1 MSDISLTRMSS
12 KGQIVIPKELREY
25 LGLHEGEVFAMYGE
39 GDTLVLKKI
48 EVPSKEEFEKLMEWG
63 SQIAKEKGI
72 TRKDV
77 EEAIREIRNK
87 GS

>member
-1 MSDISLTRMSS
+1 MSDISLTKMSS
-12 KGQIVIPKELREY
+12 KGQIVIPKDLREY
-25 LGLHEGEVFAMYGE
+25 LGFEEGEVFAMYGE

-48 EVPSKEEFEKLMEWG
+48 DVPSKQEFKELMEWG

-77 EEAIREIRNK
+77 EDAIREIRGK